1 MTSKPKVAPRK
12 RVGSLNTR
20 GQILSEM
27 GRVFRET
34 RRGEL
39 TPTDGKALASV
50 LQGMATV
57 VKDGE
62 AEQIM
67 QQIAAL
73 RARMEGTAEPKSE
86 AVTILPPPARRL
98 GSH

>member
-1 MTSKPKVAPRK
+1 M
-12 RVGSLNTR
+12 GSLSTR

-34 RRGEL
+34 RRGKL

-50 LQGMATV
+50 LQGMAAV

-67 QQIAAL
+67 QKMRRCE
-73 RARMEGTAEPKSE
+73 RAWRVRRRSLQATE
-86 AVTILPPPARRL
+86 A
-98 GSH
+98 